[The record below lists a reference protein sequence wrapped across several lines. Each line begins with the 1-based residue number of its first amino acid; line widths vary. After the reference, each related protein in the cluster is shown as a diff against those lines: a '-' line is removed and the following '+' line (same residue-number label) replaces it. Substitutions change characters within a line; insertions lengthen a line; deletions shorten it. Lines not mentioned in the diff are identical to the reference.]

1 MLWPP
6 ADADHLLVTA
16 DQMLTLEQQWL
27 ASGLPVAALMETVG
41 QGMADW
47 CLQRPERLQHGVL
60 VLVGPGHNGGD
71 GLVLGRK
78 LLEAGVAVRVWAPM
92 PLRQSLTQEHWRHLL
107 WLGVSPLTSPPA
119 PGDPALW
126 IDALFGLGQT
136 RPLPSD
142 LADLLQRR
150 HQQAP
155 GRLIS
160 LDLPAGL
167 HSDSGCPLKGGAAR
181 ASDTLCVGLIK
192 RGLVQDSAL
201 DFVGALHRIDP
212 GVPERLCAA
221 LPAPLMRRLMPDDL
235 TTLPRP
241 VQSLAAMKY
250 QRGRLLLIA
259 GSDRYR
265 GAALLALQGALAS
278 GTGSVEACVPA
289 AVADQLWQ
297 LAPEVV
303 LDGALR
309 SDAAGALE
317 WGAAIEAR
325 DWSRLDAL
333 LIGPGWGRIEAP
345 WDPWAEP
352 LLDFKGLLVIDADG
366 LNQLARSS
374 EGWRWLLK
382 RSGPTWLTPH
392 GGEFARLFPDCH
404 GETLPER
411 AAAAAERS
419 GAVVL
424 LKGAHSVVAAPSG
437 ELWQLTDTDPAA
449 ARTGFGDLLAGHA
462 AGWGARC
469 LAAAGSVHAADLAA
483 SALMH
488 AQSAKR
494 CDQGSSAGA
503 VASQLAAMTRKMMR
517 F

>member
-27 ASGLPVAALMETVG
+27 ASGLPVAALMESVG
-41 QGMADW
+41 QGMAEW

-78 LLEAGVAVRVWAPM
+78 LREAGVAVRVWAPL

-107 WLGVSPLTSPPA
+107 WLGVSPLTAPPA

-126 IDALFGLGQT
+126 IDALFGLGQK

-150 HQQAP
+150 HRQAP

-160 LDLPAGL
+160 LDVPAGL
-167 HSDSGCPLKGGAAR
+167 HSDSGCPVEGVAAR

-201 DFVGALHRIDP
+201 DFVGGLHRIDP

-221 LPAPLMRRLMPDDL
+221 LPAPVMRRLMPSDL

-241 VQSLAAMKY
+241 EQSQTAMKY
-250 QRGRLLLIA
+250 QRGRLLLVA

-265 GAALLALQGALAS
+265 GAALLALQGAMAS
-278 GTGSVEACVPA
+278 GIGSVEACVPA
-289 AVADQLWQ
+289 AVAEQLWQ

-303 LDGALR
+303 LDGSLR
-309 SDAAGALE
+309 SDAAGALD
-317 WGAAIEAR
+317 WGAAMGAR

-352 LLDFKGLLVIDADG
+352 LLDLKGLLVIDADG

-382 RSGPTWLTPH
+382 RSGPTWITPH

-404 GETLPER
+404 GDTLPEQ
-411 AAAAAERS
+411 AAAAAARS

-437 ELWQLTDTDPAA
+437 EVWQLTDTDPAV

-469 LAAAGSVHAADLAA
+469 LAADGSVHADDLAA

-494 CDQGSSAGA
+494 CDQGSSAGT
-503 VASQLAAMTRKMMR
+503 VVPHLAAMTRKMMR

>member
-1 MLWPP
+1 M
-6 ADADHLLVTA
+6 
-16 DQMLTLEQQWL
+16 
-27 ASGLPVAALMETVG
+27 
-41 QGMADW
+41 
-47 CLQRPERLQHGVL
+47 
-60 VLVGPGHNGGD
+60 
-71 GLVLGRK
+71 
-78 LLEAGVAVRVWAPM
+78 
-92 PLRQSLTQEHWRHLL
+92 
-107 WLGVSPLTSPPA
+107 
-119 PGDPALW
+119 
-126 IDALFGLGQT
+126 
-136 RPLPSD
+136 
-142 LADLLQRR
+142 
-150 HQQAP
+150 
-155 GRLIS
+155 
-160 LDLPAGL
+160 
-167 HSDSGCPLKGGAAR
+167 
-181 ASDTLCVGLIK
+181 
-192 RGLVQDSAL
+192 

-221 LPAPLMRRLMPDDL
+221 LSAPLMRRLMPDDL

-241 VQSLAAMKY
+241 VQSQTAMKY

-278 GTGSVEACVPA
+278 GTGSVEASVPA

-303 LDGALR
+303 LDRALG
-309 SDAAGALE
+309 SDAAGALV
-317 WGAAIEAR
+317 WNSAIEAR

-352 LLDFKGLLVIDADG
+352 LLAFKGLLVIDADG

-392 GGEFARLFPDCH
+392 GGEFSRLFPDCN

-424 LKGAHSVVAAPSG
+424 LKG
-437 ELWQLTDTDPAA
+437 
-449 ARTGFGDLLAGHA
+449 
-462 AGWGARC
+462 GA
-469 LAAAGSVHAADLAA
+469 
-483 SALMH
+483 
-488 AQSAKR
+488 
-494 CDQGSSAGA
+494 
-503 VASQLAAMTRKMMR
+503 
-517 F
+517 

>member
-6 ADADHLLVTA
+6 ADADHLLVSA

-47 CLQRPERLQHGVL
+47 CLQRPDRLQHGVL

-303 LDGALR
+303 LDGGLR
-309 SDAAGALE
+309 SDAAGALV
-317 WGAAIEAR
+317 WNSAIEAR

-374 EGWRWLLK
+374 EGWHWLLK

-437 ELWQLTDTDPAA
+437 AVWQLTGTDPAA

>member
-16 DQMLTLEQQWL
+16 DQMLALEQQWL

-41 QGMADW
+41 QRMADW
-47 CLQRPERLQHGVL
+47 CLKRPERLHHGVL

-92 PLRQSLTQEHWRHLL
+92 TLRQSLTQEHWRHLL
-107 WLGVSPLTSPPA
+107 WLGVSSLTSPPE
-119 PGDPALW
+119 PNDPALW
-126 IDALFGLGQT
+126 IDALFGLGQR
-136 RPLPSD
+136 RPLPAD
-142 LADLLQRR
+142 LVDLLQRR
-150 HQQAP
+150 HLQAP
-155 GRLIS
+155 HQLIS

-167 HSDSGCPLKGGAAR
+167 HSDSGRAIEGGAAR

-192 RGLVQDSAL
+192 RGLVQDVAL
-201 DFVGALHRIDP
+201 AHVGALHRIDP
-212 GVPERLCAA
+212 GVPNRLCAA
-221 LPAPLMRRLMPDDL
+221 LSTPLMRRLIADDL
-235 TTLPRP
+235 ATLPRP
-241 VQSLAAMKY
+241 VESSTAMKY

-289 AVADQLWQ
+289 AVADRLWQ
-297 LAPEVV
+297 LVPEVV
-303 LDGALR
+303 LGGALP
-309 SDAAGALE
+309 SDAAGALV
-317 WGAAIEAR
+317 WGPAIEAR
-325 DWSRLDAL
+325 DLSRLDAL
-333 LIGPGWGRIEAP
+333 LIGPGWGQSEDP
-345 WDPWAEP
+345 WDSWSEP
-352 LLDFKGLLVIDADG
+352 LVDFRGLLVIDADG
-366 LNQLARSS
+366 LNQLAVSR

-382 RSGPTWLTPH
+382 RSGPTWITPH
-392 GGEFARLFPDCH
+392 AGEFARLFPGCH
-404 GETLPER
+404 GETLPEQ
-411 AAAAAERS
+411 AAAAAVLS
-419 GAVVL
+419 GVVVL

-437 ELWQLTDTDPAA
+437 EVWQLTGTDPEA

-488 AQSAKR
+488 AQSAKQ
-494 CDQGSSAGA
+494 CDQGSSAA
-503 VASQLAAMTRKMMR
+503 SVALQLAAMTRKMSR
-517 F
+517 L